1 MTKVNK
7 THKTPQKKKTKTKRT
22 VPPAPKKKPIT
33 VDDWCGVDSMV
44 RNNMLSLAHTYF
56 KASIPC
62 HKESQDLKVKKAR
75 NFNKWAKKKK
85 EQIQK
90 ALDDNGGKV
99 LKSSA
104 RRKLLFD

>member
-7 THKTPQKKKTKTKRT
+7 TYETPQKKKKKTKRT

-44 RNNMLSLAHTYF
+44 RKDMLSVAHTF
-56 KASIPC
+56 FAASIPC

-75 NFNKWAKKKK
+75 KFKKWAKKKK

-90 ALDDNGGKV
+90 ALNDNGGKI
-99 LKSSA
+99 LKPSA